1 MKRVFFLL
9 CALLLLC
16 SCAKKTTGGA
26 GHDAE
31 IGQQTTNRAA
41 TSAPSTEATE
51 ATQAPSPT
59 RLTEPT
65 QPVSPAE
72 PLSPAE
78 PISPA
83 EPLDPTVGTRYHL
96 AYATIN
102 GKQVYSADF
111 AEVYLDLY
119 RDGTGLG
126 FLTSPEPTP
135 LGWDATSVWEAGLD
149 DERYPMHIDG
159 TTLTIEMDGGEMT
172 FEAD

>member
-1 MKRVFFLL
+1 MKRVIFLL

-16 SCAKKTTGGA
+16 SCAKKATGGA
-26 GHDAE
+26 AGRDAE
-31 IGQQTTNRAA
+31 IGQQTTDRAA
-41 TSAPSTEATE
+41 IPVPSTETTEATE
-51 ATQAPSPT
+51 APSPT
-59 RLTEPT
+59 HSTEPT
-65 QPVSPAE
+65 QPV
-72 PLSPAE
+72 SPAE

-111 AEVYLDLY
+111 AEVYLELH

-126 FLTSPEPTP
+126 FLTSPEPTH
-135 LGWDATSVWEAGLD
+135 LGWDATSVWEIGLD

>member
-1 MKRVFFLL
+1 MKRVIFLL

-16 SCAKKTTGGA
+16 SCAKKATGGA
-26 GHDAE
+26 AGRDAE
-31 IGQQTTNRAA
+31 IGQQTTDRAA
-41 TSAPSTEATE
+41 IPAPSTETTEATE
-51 ATQAPSPT
+51 APSPT
-59 RLTEPT
+59 HSTEPT
-65 QPVSPAE
+65 QPV
-72 PLSPAE
+72 SPAE

-111 AEVYLDLY
+111 AEVYLELH

-159 TTLTIEMDGGEMT
+159 TMLTIEMDGGEMT

>member
-1 MKRVFFLL
+1 MKRVIFLL

-31 IGQQTTNRAA
+31 IGQQTTNGAA
-41 TSAPSTEATE
+41 KPVGLTEATE
-51 ATQAPSPT
+51 TTEATSPL
-59 RLTEPT
+59 RPTEPM
-65 QPVSPAE
+65 QPV
-72 PLSPAE
+72 SPAE

-102 GKQVYSADF
+102 GKQVYSADLQK
-111 AEVYLDLY
+111 AYLELY

-126 FLTSPEPTP
+126 FLTSSEPTP

>member
-1 MKRVFFLL
+1 MKRVIFLL

-16 SCAKKTTGGA
+16 SCAKKTTDGA
-26 GHDAE
+26 EHDAE
-31 IGQQTTNRAA
+31 IGQQTTDGSTRP
-41 TSAPSTEATE
+41 APSTEATE

-65 QPVSPAE
+65 QPV
-72 PLSPAE
+72 SPAE

-111 AEVYLDLY
+111 AEVYLELY

-135 LGWDATSVWEAGLD
+135 IGWDATSVWETGLD

>member
-1 MKRVFFLL
+1 MKRVIFLL

-31 IGQQTTNRAA
+31 IGQQTTNGAA
-41 TSAPSTEATE
+41 KPVGLTEATE
-51 ATQAPSPT
+51 ATEAPSPT
-59 RLTEPT
+59 RSTEPT
-65 QPVSPAE
+65 QPV
-72 PLSPAE
+72 
-78 PISPA
+78 SPA

-102 GKQVYSADF
+102 GKQIYSADLQK
-111 AEVYLDLY
+111 AYLELY

-126 FLTSPEPTP
+126 FLTSSEPTP

-149 DERYPMHIDG
+149 DERYPMHIDE